1 VLVPFSL
8 FSFMRNRISL
18 LLGIFALISMTA
30 YWQTVDSTSLNSEAS
45 RAQIL
50 SELKPTF
57 RKADVFGISDPVSSF
72 SPATPNTNFGKKSA
86 DEKAREIPNNEP
98 FRKIVPN
105 AIRDADANIN
115 NFSAVPVPTPSLS
128 FDGLSS
134 NDNFTAYGTRIVPPD
149 TNGDVGLNHY
159 VQAVNSL
166 IRVFDKN
173 GNPQTPPFKLSDLFS
188 PLATPCSTRNDGDPI
203 VLYDSLAD
211 RWMLSQF
218 CTFAPPFRQMIAVSQ
233 TGDPTGSYFIYEFV
247 MPNNKLNDY
256 SKFGI
261 WSDGYYLATDEFIGS
276 DYAGSGVFAFDRAK
290 MIAGD
295 PTASYIY
302 FDLASPST
310 IRFGGLLPSD
320 LDGISPPPA
329 NSPNTF
335 VGYSA
340 TEYGDSAD
348 AIRLFDFKANFANPL
363 LSTFSERS
371 ESPISVAAFDPTSPD
386 GRNDIF
392 PPLPAEALD
401 SQSDR
406 LMYRAG
412 YRNFGTYDS
421 LVINQTVR
429 VSPIGQPYR
438 AGVRVHQLSRV
449 NSIFSISDSSTIGDI
464 GANRWMGSAAQDWQ
478 GNSAIG
484 YSLAENGKVPTVAY
498 SGKLASE
505 TSFRNEAT
513 LVTASGVQTSFGFR
527 WGDYS
532 SMSIDVSDDCTFWYT
547 NEYYSLESEAESP
560 FGWLTRIGKFRF
572 AECVNAPRTTIQG
585 IVTNSNN
592 SQPIANALVTANST
606 FSRGTNSNGNYG
618 TLLLVPNTYSITASA
633 KGFRSQTISVSTSN
647 GQVLTQ
653 NFALEPI
660 AVLVDSG
667 SQITAESCAINQTI
681 DPGEAIQIN
690 LTLRNTGSRDTANL
704 IATLQPTGGVINPS
718 NAQTYGALAVN
729 GATVSRP
736 FSFTANSSLVCG
748 DVITLTLNL
757 QDGSENLG
765 TASFNFNAGKR
776 RFAVDE
782 EFDNFPL
789 PNLPIGWTT
798 SATGA
803 GVNWVTTET
812 SFGTPPNSVYSAT
825 PNQIGS
831 NELTTPIFSIV
842 SPTAELEFR
851 NKYDLEST
859 FLRNRLYDGS
869 VLEIKIGSGG
879 WQDILA
885 AGGVFLSGGYDG
897 TIDSCCQNPLAG
909 RLGWSSK
916 SGLNNVAVFITTR
929 VKLPTSASGQNV
941 QFRFRIGTDIGGTR
955 EGQFI
960 DDFKILDN
968 YECCSDVLNSKT
980 PFDFDGDGKTDL
992 SVFRPNS
999 ADNLPDF
1006 VVRQSS
1012 NAALRNIAWGAT
1024 NDIAVNAD
1032 YDGDGKT
1039 DYAIFRPS
1047 TNTWF
1052 VLNSSNS
1059 TISVNK
1065 FGFASDT
1072 KTPDDFDG
1080 DGKAD
1085 IAVFRQSNGT
1095 WYVLQSSNGQ
1105 NRGTQF
1111 GTNNDLPVN
1120 ADFDG
1125 DGKSDIAVFRPST
1138 GIWYVLQSSDN
1149 GFRAISFG
1157 LNADK
1162 PVVGDFDGD
1171 GKADFAVFRPSN
1183 STWYLQKTTQGFSA
1197 VQFGISTDSPLQ
1209 ADFDGDGKRDIAVFR
1224 PESNFWY
1231 YLQSSNNSFIS
1242 QPFGTASD
1250 LPVPTIFVP

>member
-1 VLVPFSL
+1 
-8 FSFMRNRISL
+8 MRNRISL
-18 LLGIFALISMTA
+18 LLIVATSISMLA
-30 YWQTVDSTSLNSEAS
+30 YWQSVESTTLDPKTVQTET
-45 RAQIL
+45 L
-50 SELKPTF
+50 SELQPQSKT
-57 RKADVFGISDPVSSF
+57 AAVFGISEPVSSF
-72 SPATPNTNFGKKSA
+72 PPASPNKNKSKKSA
-86 DEKAREIPNNEP
+86 DEKSLEIPNNLP
-98 FRKIVPN
+98 FRKIAPN
-105 AIRDADANIN
+105 AIRDADANLN
-115 NFSAVPVPTPSLS
+115 GFSSLPMPNPSLA

-134 NDNFTAYGTRIVPPD
+134 NDNAAAYGFRIVPPD

-173 GNPQTPPFKLSDLFS
+173 GNPQTPPFRLSSLFTT
-188 PLATPCSTRNDGDPI
+188 LGTPCSTRDDGDPI

-256 SKFGI
+256 SKFGV

-290 MIAGD
+290 MLVGD
-295 PTASYIY
+295 ANASYVY

-320 LDGISPPPA
+320 LDGISPPPP
-329 NSPNTF
+329 NTPNTF

-348 AIRLFDFKANFANPL
+348 AIRLFDFKANFANPT

-392 PPLPAEALD
+392 PPTPAEALD

-406 LMYRAG
+406 LMYRVG
-412 YRNFGTYDS
+412 YRNFGTHDS
-421 LVINQTVR
+421 LIFNQTVR
-429 VSPIGQPYR
+429 TSAIGLPYR
-438 AGVRVHQLSRV
+438 AGVRVYELNRIGSTFTI
-449 NSIFSISDSSTIGDI
+449 NTASTIGD
-464 GANRWMGSAAQDWQ
+464 NESSRWMGSAAQDWQ

-484 YSLAENGKVPTVAY
+484 YSFTNDAKVPNVAY
-498 SGKLASE
+498 SGKLSTE
-505 TSFRNEAT
+505 STFRTEGT
-513 LVTASGVQTSFGFR
+513 LANASGVQTAFGFR

-532 SMSIDVSDDCTFWYT
+532 AMNTDVSDDCTFWFT
-547 NEYYSLESEAESP
+547 NEYYTLESQNESD

-572 AECVNAPRTTIQG
+572 AECINAPRSTITG
-585 IVTNSNN
+585 IVTNTTT
-592 SQPIANALVTANST
+592 SQPIANALITANST
-606 FSRGTNSNGNYG
+606 FSRGTNSGGNYG
-618 TLLLVPNTYSITASA
+618 TLLLVPNTYSITATA
-633 KGFRSQTISVSTSN
+633 KGYKSQTITVSTIN
-647 GQVLTQ
+647 GQTLTQ
-653 NFALEPI
+653 NFALQPT
-660 AVLVDSG
+660 AVLVNSG
-667 SQITAESCAINQTI
+667 TEITAESCSLNQTI

-690 LTLRNTGSRDTANL
+690 LALRNTGSRDTANL
-704 IATLQPTGGVINPS
+704 VATLQPTGGVTNPS
-718 NAQTYGALAVN
+718 IAQTYGVLTVN
-729 GATVSRP
+729 GSTVSRP
-736 FSFTANSSLVCG
+736 FSFIANSGLTCG
-748 DVITLTLNL
+748 DEIVLTLNL
-757 QDGSENLG
+757 QDGSDNLG
-765 TASFNFNAGKR
+765 TVSFNFNAGKR
-776 RFAVDE
+776 RFAIEE

-789 PNLPIGWTT
+789 PNLPKGWTT
-798 SATGA
+798 SSTGL
-803 GVNWVTTET
+803 GVNWVLTER
-812 SFGTPPNSVYSAT
+812 SFDTPPNGAYSAT

-831 NELTTPIFSIV
+831 NELITPTFSIV
-842 SPTAELEFR
+842 STTAELEFR

-869 VLEIKIGSGG
+869 VLEIKIGNGN

-885 AGGVFLSGGYDG
+885 AGGTFLSGGYDG
-897 TIDSCCQNPLAG
+897 IIDSCCQNPLAG
-909 RLGWSSK
+909 RLGWSGK
-916 SGLNNVAVFITTR
+916 SGLNNTAVFITTR
-929 VKLPTSASGQNV
+929 AKLPTSAAGQNV
-941 QFRFRIGTDIGGTR
+941 QFRFRVGTDIGGTR

-960 DDFKILDN
+960 DNFRVLDN
-968 YECCSDVLNSKT
+968 YECCRQNLSFKT

-992 SVFRPNS
+992 SVFRPTS

-1012 NAALRNIAWGAT
+1012 NSVSQGVSWGTT

-1039 DYAIFRPS
+1039 DFAIFRPS
-1047 TNTWF
+1047 TNIWF
-1052 VLNSSNS
+1052 VLNSSNQ
-1059 TISVNK
+1059 TISVNN
-1065 FGFASDT
+1065 FGLANDI

-1085 IAVFRQSNGT
+1085 VAVFRQSNGT
-1095 WYVLQSSNGQ
+1095 WYILNSSNGQ
-1105 NRGTQF
+1105 IRTSQF
-1111 GTNNDLPVN
+1111 GSNQDLPVN
-1120 ADFDG
+1120 ADFDN
-1125 DGKSDIAVFRPST
+1125 DGKSDIAVFRPNI
-1138 GIWYVLQSSDN
+1138 GVWYVLQSSDN
-1149 GFRAISFG
+1149 GFRAIQFG
-1157 LNADK
+1157 QNGDK
-1162 PVVGDFDGD
+1162 PVVGDYDGD

-1197 VQFGISTDSPLQ
+1197 VQFGINTDLPLQ

-1224 PESNFWY
+1224 STNNFWY
-1231 YLQSSNNSFIS
+1231 YLQSLNNNFVS
-1242 QPFGTASD
+1242 QQFGASGD
-1250 LPVPTIFVP
+1250 LPLPTIFVR